1 MILFLENEAKPFV
14 MDRRFSRGGV
24 NFCRGPSNDE
34 TGTDFNSME
43 TTMEIDEDVFE
54 KAVDEKTVEITKF

>member
-1 MILFLENEAKPFV
+1 

-34 TGTDFNSME
+34 TGTDFNSMD
-43 TTMEIDEDVFE
+43 TTIEIDEDVFE
-54 KAVDEKTVEITKF
+54 KAVEEKTVEITKF